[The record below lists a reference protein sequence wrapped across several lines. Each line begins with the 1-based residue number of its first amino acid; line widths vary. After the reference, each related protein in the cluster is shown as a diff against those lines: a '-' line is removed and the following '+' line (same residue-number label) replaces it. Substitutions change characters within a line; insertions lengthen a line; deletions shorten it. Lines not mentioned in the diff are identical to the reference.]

1 MTFASAL
8 KHFIT
13 QQFEKH
19 GISYDENADI
29 VSLATDYLQLLN
41 RVVVPVPRQVQFSKE
56 IHDSLGDY
64 IEKYPAARSA
74 GASGDSPHLYRIQHP
89 PGRLVEGHI
98 GIPCSVRERP
108 GRSRN
113 VSQGLG

>member
-1 MTFASAL
+1 MAQRAPHILL
-8 KHFIT
+8 KETRIIFLIYEL
-13 QQFEKH
+13 F
-19 GISYDENADI
+19 
-29 VSLATDYLQLLN
+29 
-41 RVVVPVPRQVQFSKE
+41 
-56 IHDSLGDY
+56 GDY

-98 GIPCSVRERP
+98 GIPCSVRERL

>member
-1 MTFASAL
+1 MHVGL
-8 KHFIT
+8 
-13 QQFEKH
+13 
-19 GISYDENADI
+19 
-29 VSLATDYLQLLN
+29 LAHLL
-41 RVVVPVPRQVQFSKE
+41 F
-56 IHDSLGDY
+56 GDY

-98 GIPCSVRERP
+98 GIPCSVRERF

>member
-13 QQFEKH
+13 QQFEMH

-64 IEKYPAARSA
+64 VGKCRS
-74 GASGDSPHLYRIQHP
+74 P
-89 PGRLVEGHI
+89 P
-98 GIPCSVRERP
+98 
-108 GRSRN
+108 
-113 VSQGLG
+113 

>member
-1 MTFASAL
+1 MPGQDSV
-8 KHFIT
+8 
-13 QQFEKH
+13 
-19 GISYDENADI
+19 G
-29 VSLATDYLQLLN
+29 
-41 RVVVPVPRQVQFSKE
+41 VPGN
-56 IHDSLGDY
+56 ICHGDY

-74 GASGDSPHLYRIQHP
+74 GTSGDSPHLYRIQHP

-98 GIPCSVRERP
+98 GIPCSVRERL